1 MTRILDLGQKLQDF
15 RLAGF
20 CQQFRTPQE
29 LIARGIT
36 AGHLAVLQIPFSHQ
50 IFCDELPGLSKD
62 EVTSSIIDAQ
72 HIQELPDLLLRG
84 VVAIQVD
91 DTQQRHQK
99 TILWQPPVTSHR
111 LTVTEI

>member
-1 MTRILDLGQKLQDF
+1 MLLQGRMDRILDLGQELQDF
-15 RLAGF
+15 LLADF
-20 CQQFRTPQE
+20 CERFRTSQE
-29 LIARGIT
+29 LTARGIA
-36 AGHLAVLQIPFSHQ
+36 AGHLAVLQVLFPHQ

-99 TILWQPPVTSHR
+99 TILDRKSV
-111 LTVTEI
+111 V

>member
-1 MTRILDLGQKLQDF
+1 MDQILDLGQKLKDF

-20 CQQFRTPQE
+20 CERFRTAQE
-29 LIARGIT
+29 LIARGIA
-36 AGHLAVLQIPFSHQ
+36 AGHLPVLQVLFPHQ

-62 EVTSSIIDAQ
+62 EVTFSIIDAQ
-72 HIQELPDLLLRG
+72 RIQELLDLLLRG

-99 TILWQPPVTSHR
+99 TILRQPPATSHR
-111 LTVTEI
+111 LTVAEI

>member
-1 MTRILDLGQKLQDF
+1 MDRILDLGQKLQDF
-15 RLAGF
+15 HLARF
-20 CQQFRTPQE
+20 CERFRTPQE
-29 LIARGIT
+29 LIARGI
-36 AGHLAVLQIPFSHQ
+36 AARHLAVLQVLFPHQ

-91 DTQQRHQK
+91 DTPQRHQK
-99 TILWQPPVTSHR
+99 TILRQPPVTSQR
-111 LTVTEI
+111 LAVTEI